1 MKRIFLMGYMGS
13 GKTTLG
19 KAFAKACGLSFVD
32 LDWYIEERTHRSIRE
47 IFAEKGEDG
56 FRELEK
62 NMLHEASQ
70 FENVVIA
77 CGGGTPCFYNNMDY
91 MNSCGITVFLDT
103 SIESL
108 FRRLKVAK
116 MNRPLLADKSDEEL
130 MQTIKDGLNK
140 RISYYSEAKLRID
153 GSRLENRAQIDETV
167 NELRKQTGV

>member
-1 MKRIFLMGYMGS
+1 MGYMGS

-77 CGGGTPCFYNNMDY
+77 CGGGTPCFYDNMDY
-91 MNSCGITVFLDT
+91 MNFCGITVFLDT